1 MGRGQSDYWLQQ
13 QHPTAAYL
21 NRKGNEWKAIREL
34 TSCFGESGLKR
45 GWIQESH
52 RSGAMTQSCLENSLV
67 QMPRPPELVP
77 RSWTTPVKLLY
88 LDATT
93 TAATRTNSTEL
104 DSLCPGST
112 FEVLDQNIQL
122 PGLRSCARELVDL
135 APSQD
140 SHNSGFSKFGNE
152 FIWCR
157 AKIEKKKK
165 RVY

>member
-1 MGRGQSDYWLQQ
+1 
-13 QHPTAAYL
+13 
-21 NRKGNEWKAIREL
+21 
-34 TSCFGESGLKR
+34 
-45 GWIQESH
+45 
-52 RSGAMTQSCLENSLV
+52 
-67 QMPRPPELVP
+67 MPRPPELVP

-157 AKIEKKKK
+157 AKTEKKKK
-165 RVY
+165 KGVY